1 MNNSLLYDTDYVDLI
16 KRNIKNPTCQY
27 AINANDPD
35 YFKNASNEELE
46 IFYAAHSPESI
57 QTLPLSINPELFLDM
72 ILMEVTQVTILFSAK
87 KETKSYS
94 K

>member
-16 KRNIKNPTCQY
+16 KKTIKKTTCQY
-27 AINANDPD
+27 AIIADDPD

-57 QTLPLSINPELFLDM
+57 QTLPLSLNPELFLDM
-72 ILMEVTQVTILFSAK
+72 ILMEVRRVTILFSA
-87 KETKSYS
+87 EKSEIV
-94 K
+94 